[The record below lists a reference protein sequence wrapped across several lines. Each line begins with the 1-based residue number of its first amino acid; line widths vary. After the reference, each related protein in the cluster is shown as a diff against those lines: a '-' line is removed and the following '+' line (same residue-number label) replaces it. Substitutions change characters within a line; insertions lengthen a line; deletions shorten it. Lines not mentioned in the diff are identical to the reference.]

1 MDNDFGLWEV
11 IVSMFWFMLLIAW
24 IWLIIAILADIF
36 RDKEL
41 SGGWKALWV
50 VFLIFLP
57 WLGAL
62 IYLIARGGSMHERS
76 AQQAARNEEQ
86 FRNYVQ
92 QAAASGPNPPSSP
105 GDELK
110 KLADLRDA
118 GTISA
123 EEFEAA
129 KAKILA

>member
-36 RDKEL
+36 RDRTL
-41 SGGWKALWV
+41 SGGWKALWG

-62 IYLIARGGSMHERS
+62 IYLIARGGSMHER
-76 AQQAARNEEQ
+76 ATQQAQRNEEQ
-86 FRNYVQ
+86 FRSYVQ
-92 QAAASGPNPPSSP
+92 QAAASGPSTAE
-105 GDELK
+105 ELK

-118 GTISA
+118 GTITA
-123 EEFEAA
+123 ADYEAA
-129 KAKILA
+129 KAKLLA

>member
-36 RDKEL
+36 RDRTL

-62 IYLIARGGSMHERS
+62 IYLIARGGSMHERA
-76 AQQAARNEEQ
+76 AQQAQRNEEQ
-86 FRNYVQ
+86 FRSYVQ
-92 QAAASGPNPPSSP
+92 QAAASGPSTAE
-105 GDELK
+105 ELK

-118 GTISA
+118 GTITA
-123 EEFEAA
+123 ADYEAA
-129 KAKILA
+129 KAKLLA

>member
-76 AQQAARNEEQ
+76 AQQAQRNEEQ
-86 FRNYVQ
+86 FRSYVQ
-92 QAAASGPNPPSSP
+92 QAAASGPSTAE
-105 GDELK
+105 ELK
-110 KLADLRDA
+110 KLADLKAA
-118 GTISA
+118 GTISEA
-123 EEFEAA
+123 DFEAA